1 MSVAM
6 RMPGDRKAALY
17 DELPIR
23 AFLRNDDR
31 RMLPVIP
38 SAPYSRISMNI
49 VLFGATGNIGK
60 VILQEALDRGHH
72 VTAIVRD
79 PSKLSVTSPLLKV
92 AQGDLLNP
100 STYAAALTGAEAAIA
115 SVNDPNPD
123 NVPKQAETLLAALS
137 KAGVKR
143 FAWVGGAGSLEV
155 APGVRVIDDPNF
167 PAAWKPSAMGMVK
180 ALEVFRA
187 SKADIDW
194 TFISPAAHIEPGER
208 TGKYRVGGDQLLVDA
223 EGNSRI
229 SQADY
234 AIGLLDRLE
243 KGDAARKR
251 ITLAY

>member
-1 MSVAM
+1 
-6 RMPGDRKAALY
+6 
-17 DELPIR
+17 
-23 AFLRNDDR
+23 
-31 RMLPVIP
+31 
-38 SAPYSRISMNI
+38 MNI

-60 VILQEALDRGHH
+60 VILDEALARGHH

-79 PSKLSVTSPLLKV
+79 PARVTASNPQLVV
-92 AQGDLLNP
+92 AQGDLLHP
-100 STYAAALTGAEAAIA
+100 ATYEAALKGADAAIA

-123 NVPKQAETLLAALS
+123 NVPKQAETLLQALS
-137 KAGVKR
+137 GAGIKR

-155 APGVRVIDDPNF
+155 APGVRVIDDPHF
-167 PAAWKPSAMGMVK
+167 PPAWKPSAMGMVK

-194 TFISPAAHIEPGER
+194 TFISPAAEIAPGPR
-208 TGKYRVGGDQLLVDA
+208 TGTYRTGGDQLLVDA
-223 EGNSRI
+223 SGKSHI

-234 AIGLLDRLE
+234 AIGLLDHLE